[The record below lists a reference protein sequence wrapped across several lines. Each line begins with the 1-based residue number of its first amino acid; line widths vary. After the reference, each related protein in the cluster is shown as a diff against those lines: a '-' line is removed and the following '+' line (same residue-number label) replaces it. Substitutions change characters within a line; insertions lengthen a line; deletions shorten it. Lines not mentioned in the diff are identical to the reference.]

1 MGNVYVF
8 IIIPGDFSFLM
19 INLLKFQL
27 LTEKS
32 IISLENNK
40 YVFTVDTRLNK
51 KQIKQIFEQL
61 FNVKIKNINTCRLTK
76 TFSNSYK
83 KYSNF
88 AKKVIITLDSGDII
102 QFAE

>member
-1 MGNVYVF
+1 
-8 IIIPGDFSFLM
+8 M

-40 YVFTVDTRLNK
+40 YVFKVDTKLNK
-51 KQIKQIFEQL
+51 KQIKKIFEEL
-61 FNVKIKNINTCRLTK
+61 FEVKVKSVNTCRLTK
-76 TFSNSYK
+76 TFSNSYQ

-88 AKKVIITLDSGDII
+88 AKKVIITLDPGNVI
-102 QFAE
+102 QFVE